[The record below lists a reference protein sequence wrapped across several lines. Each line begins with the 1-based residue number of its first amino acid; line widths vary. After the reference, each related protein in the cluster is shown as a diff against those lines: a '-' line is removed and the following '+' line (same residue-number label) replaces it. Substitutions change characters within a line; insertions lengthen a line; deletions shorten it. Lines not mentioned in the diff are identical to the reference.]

1 MYDSDY
7 DPKTVNG
14 MVPQPPP
21 ARMDFT
27 TFDSPL
33 DFNASGMSF
42 EDQDGRFVAGE
53 QFYNHEMYGSLRK
66 GGAVDF
72 LSMECLG
79 LVAATFTSMLSYQA
93 LLVLV
98 QPMYNTQLGLS
109 SSEIVAVERLIQ
121 MPMALSFVVG
131 LLSDCYPIMGLRRKG
146 YMILGC
152 IINAVAVFAIAGVS
166 AYLGSDSTASNGIVV
181 LALVLVALASIGCI
195 ITYVCVHTRV
205 IEYSQRES
213 LRVLPDLPSLRV
225 DLHVGAVVPGPGN
238 RSEPNISVSTA
249 MIVLGIISILPLPL
263 VFRYWNE
270 EVYSLNTSMKIRSQI
285 LWKIMQQ
292 KAVWRILAFIWFFT
306 LFLGIK
312 FRDSNSVISQWAG
325 ASGDNSLLVK
335 TIQDFVM
342 IGIMLLWR
350 YLFLTVC
357 GRSSSHPA
365 QPFRVAY
372 GGARYGT
379 RPLLLPC
386 LLLANIR
393 GGRYWPLEHHRPR
406 HGNCAGGIGGC
417 ARGSHTDTAALC
429 QYLRRHQRLWCFPG
443 LQLLQRERSGCGQFR
458 RALGCAIVAV
468 PQLRTQR
475 LGVGRALLPAFTE
488 TRCPAAAHV
497 RRLHQGCQWRD
508 PRRLS
513 RVFIYSLVVTLMSLV
528 PSTSCLTLLPTAPK
542 TEEVLVVDLTGRLC
556 RSTIKATPSMEL
568 KMDFKHLQS
577 PSFDLREADG
587 LPLQTISAIRDAE
600 ASVLETGAGQPLYNS
615 EIYGGLRKG
624 GAVKFFSRY
633 CVGLV
638 AATFSSTFAVE
649 CLNSTVQPM
658 LKQHFGLTP
667 AQLAASQRLTSMPLI
682 LSFLFGLL
690 SDCYPIMG
698 LRRKAYTLLGLVTS
712 VTSIWFLAGLNAY
725 AESFASGTAGTG
737 LAVLVI
743 AFAAFAS
750 MGNIIMY
757 VGIHTRVIELSQ
769 REPLG
774 LRGSILAT
782 YLIFRCVV
790 YIITDACVYAYVVP
804 PDDGIDRL
812 RLYHRTA
819 GSLDLQ
825 VLGREALLAVTT
837 VKTRGQ
843 ILWKIMQQKAVW
855 SVLAFQCFFTLF
867 NQISFSGPS
876 LIISVWAGASGDNPF
891 VQQLMYYGATIVT
904 MLVWR
909 YYFMNRPWRSF
920 YAACPLLLIVP
931 QLIVS
936 ILVSQ
941 DILRDRLFYRL
952 MTLFSSVSFAIGWL
966 SSVVPLTEIIQ
977 EGSEGAMVGLTLSLY
992 FLVDIFVQT
1001 NSVGLFEGSNFY
1013 DVAAVAADTTGARG
1027 DVLKALILNYGI
1039 NALSMFGLF
1048 FLPRQKLDTQQLRSY
1063 GGYTKCASAAIVT
1076 FAVIL
1081 FLYSFSISIMTFVP
1095 GTACIRI
1102 NGGAGC

>member
-1 MYDSDY
+1 
-7 DPKTVNG
+7 
-14 MVPQPPP
+14 
-21 ARMDFT
+21 
-27 TFDSPL
+27 
-33 DFNASGMSF
+33 
-42 EDQDGRFVAGE
+42 
-53 QFYNHEMYGSLRK
+53 
-66 GGAVDF
+66 
-72 LSMECLG
+72 
-79 LVAATFTSMLSYQA
+79 
-93 LLVLV
+93 
-98 QPMYNTQLGLS
+98 
-109 SSEIVAVERLIQ
+109 
-121 MPMALSFVVG
+121 
-131 LLSDCYPIMGLRRKG
+131 
-146 YMILGC
+146 
-152 IINAVAVFAIAGVS
+152 
-166 AYLGSDSTASNGIVV
+166 
-181 LALVLVALASIGCI
+181 
-195 ITYVCVHTRV
+195 
-205 IEYSQRES
+205 
-213 LRVLPDLPSLRV
+213 
-225 DLHVGAVVPGPGN
+225 
-238 RSEPNISVSTA
+238 
-249 MIVLGIISILPLPL
+249 
-263 VFRYWNE
+263 
-270 EVYSLNTSMKIRSQI
+270 
-285 LWKIMQQ
+285 
-292 KAVWRILAFIWFFT
+292 
-306 LFLGIK
+306 
-312 FRDSNSVISQWAG
+312 
-325 ASGDNSLLVK
+325 
-335 TIQDFVM
+335 
-342 IGIMLLWR
+342 
-350 YLFLTVC
+350 
-357 GRSSSHPA
+357 
-365 QPFRVAY
+365 
-372 GGARYGT
+372 
-379 RPLLLPC
+379 
-386 LLLANIR
+386 
-393 GGRYWPLEHHRPR
+393 
-406 HGNCAGGIGGC
+406 
-417 ARGSHTDTAALC
+417 
-429 QYLRRHQRLWCFPG
+429 
-443 LQLLQRERSGCGQFR
+443 
-458 RALGCAIVAV
+458 
-468 PQLRTQR
+468 
-475 LGVGRALLPAFTE
+475 
-488 TRCPAAAHV
+488 
-497 RRLHQGCQWRD
+497 
-508 PRRLS
+508 
-513 RVFIYSLVVTLMSLV
+513 
-528 PSTSCLTLLPTAPK
+528 
-542 TEEVLVVDLTGRLC
+542 
-556 RSTIKATPSMEL
+556 MEL
-568 KMDFKHLQS
+568 KMDFKYLQS

-698 LRRKAYTLLGLVTS
+698 FRRKAYTLLGLVTS

-790 YIITDACVYAYVVP
+790 YIITDACVYAVRLSATSTSSHQTTASIVFGFIIALPVP
-804 PDDGIDRL
+804 LICKFWDEKR
-812 RLYHRTA
+812 Y
-819 GSLDLQ
+819 SLS
-825 VLGREALLAVTT
+825 TT

-867 NQISFSGPS
+867 NQISFSGPA

-992 FLVDIFVQT
+992 FLVGIFVQT

-1013 DVAAVAADTTGARG
+1013 DVTTVAADTTGARG

-1076 FAVIL
+1076 FAVLL